1 MLYTCSTNVPKKTL
15 EKMKHY
21 YVINGHGNDEVV
33 PDKNEISLYK
43 KGVITAKGFAID
55 YEVKLRSREA
65 YDWMERVSREASHE
79 DVILIGEQEQT
90 EKSYLTILV
99 EMMVS
104 MFAGKIKF
112 QYLGEIK

>member
-1 MLYTCSTNVPKKTL
+1 MLYTCSTDVPKKTL
-15 EKMKHY
+15 GKMKHY
-21 YVINGHGNDEVV
+21 YITHGHGNDEVV
-33 PDKNEISLYK
+33 PDKRDLDLYK
-43 KGVITAKGFAID
+43 KGVITAKGFAIN

-79 DVILIGEQEQT
+79 DIVLIGEEET
-90 EKSYLTILV
+90 EKGYLGMLV

-112 QYLGEIK
+112 QYLGKLQ